1 MTDREMLELAA
12 RAAGIRVVWDEWSQ
26 GILLPT
32 HDGIDV
38 CTWNPRVNKA
48 DAFDLQVKLSLRV
61 ECSENRG
68 EVQVVTTQR
77 PFVSPVYVYY
87 SQCNND
93 PATATMLAI
102 TRAAAEIGRAMNTT
116 GEQK

>member
-38 CTWNPRVNKA
+38 CTWNPLKNKA
-48 DAFDLQVKLSLRV
+48 DAFDLMVKLRL
-61 ECSENRG
+61 
-68 EVQVVTTQR
+68 
-77 PFVSPVYVYY
+77 FVLPYQQDKAVCVARLNQPDIFVYWNE
-87 SQCNND
+87 CNND
-93 PATATMLAI
+93 PHHRHHACYHS
-102 TRAAAEIGRAMNTT
+102 RCG
-116 GEQK
+116 